1 MHPNHYH
8 ETIKEALNTLIG
20 VNDSIYNSIV
30 NISMQW
36 ELKEFNDAVPIGETH
51 QLDFEIFKHSSDT
64 NIQLL
69 IQLIGKEEETF
80 DNLAN
85 INGIEIEEG
94 E

>member
-1 MHPNHYH
+1 MHPNHYQ

-20 VNDSIYNSIV
+20 VNESIYNSIV
-30 NISMQW
+30 NISMQG

-51 QLDFEIFKHSSDT
+51 QLDFEIFKNSSDT

-69 IQLIGKEEETF
+69 IQLMGKVEETF
-80 DNLAN
+80 DSLAN
-85 INGIEIEEG
+85 INGIEIEEV